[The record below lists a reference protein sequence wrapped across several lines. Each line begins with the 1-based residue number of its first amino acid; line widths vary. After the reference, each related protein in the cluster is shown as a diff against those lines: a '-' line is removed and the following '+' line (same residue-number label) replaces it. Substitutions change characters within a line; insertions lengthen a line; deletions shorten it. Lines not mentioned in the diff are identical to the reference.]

1 MTIIDSVL
9 KIYTQCNET
18 VYFVR
23 FLDYVISKRFN
34 SVEFNINGLR
44 FKPHISGVI
53 ENPENGKKYYSLVQ
67 LYNDITGNNFNEGDT
82 TVFHHLF
89 VSKSYNLNRV
99 LSAVKEIDVLEFF
112 DQKYRAFCMYRDL
125 KKRILHY
132 TGIRLGKED
141 NMLNVRWNR
150 LKHYIQISSI
160 TCDPHFNPYKA
171 YELLTA
177 YESGGICSLEYY
189 NTTTKSY
196 ILISP
201 P

>member
-9 KIYTQCNET
+9 NIYTQCPET
-18 VYFVR
+18 VYFIR
-23 FLDYVISKRFN
+23 FIDYVISKRFN
-34 SVEFNINGLR
+34 SIEFNINGLR

-53 ENPENGKKYYSLVQ
+53 ENPHNGKKYYSLVQ
-67 LYNDITGNNFNEGDT
+67 LYNDVTGNNLNEGDT
-82 TVFHHLF
+82 TVFHYLF
-89 VSKSYNLNRV
+89 VSKSYNLNRI

-125 KKRILHY
+125 KNRILHY
-132 TGIRLGKED
+132 TGIHLKKED
-141 NMLNVRWNR
+141 NLLNVRWKG
-150 LKHYIQISSI
+150 LKHNIQISSI

-171 YELLTA
+171 YELLSA
-177 YESGGICSLEYY
+177 YEYGNITGLEYY
-189 NTTTKSY
+189 NPVNKSY